1 MTLTI
6 DIPTLRETWLK
17 LYLNLMMLKSNNPEA
32 KAKLEK
38 MQEKTAEYSEVL
50 QQFFDGMEATE

>member
-1 MTLTI
+1 MTLTTV
-6 DIPTLRETWLK
+6 IPTLRETWLK

-38 MQEKTAEYSEVL
+38 MQESTAKYSEVL
-50 QQFFDGMEATE
+50 KQFFDDMEMPQ